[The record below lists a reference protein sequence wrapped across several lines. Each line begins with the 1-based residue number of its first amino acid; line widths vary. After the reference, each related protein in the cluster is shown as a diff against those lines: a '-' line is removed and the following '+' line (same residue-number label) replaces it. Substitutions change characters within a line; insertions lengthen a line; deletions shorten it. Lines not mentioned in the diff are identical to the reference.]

1 MTDNSNP
8 QIPSIEIPE
17 SHYLS
22 SPAICY
28 YHAPYNTV
36 KSGDCHHQ
44 YILNLK
50 NDKCDK
56 SPAMLQNAMRTLAAI
71 LLEEIPQIVARTGA
85 TTLVTIPR
93 SKAENT
99 YSSNRLLFK
108 KTVSKVVQILNKRG
122 HQPPLEDG
130 TSYLIRHTN
139 TKATHYLYGQHPE
152 LAGDGPLP
160 HPGITA
166 ETCHIDPNVAGK
178 NILLID
184 DIYTPG
190 VGIDDDAIQALRDAG
205 AHAVTL
211 YALGKAR
218 GFSFRNPAD
227 EVIY

>member
-28 YHAPYNTV
+28 YHAPYN
-36 KSGDCHHQ
+36 KLQSGDCHHQ

-50 NDKCDK
+50 NDWRGN
-56 SPAMLQNAMRTLAAI
+56 SPTMLQNAMRTLAAI

-99 YSSNRLLFK
+99 YSSDQLLFK
-108 KTVSKVVQILNKRG
+108 KTISQVVQILNKRG

-139 TKATHYLYGQHPE
+139 TKTTHRRHGQHPE

-178 NILLID
+178 KILLID

-218 GFSFRNPAD
+218 GFAFSYSAF
-227 EVIY
+227 

>member
-1 MTDNSNP
+1 MTDNSNI
-8 QIPSIEIPE
+8 QIPSVEIPE
-17 SHYLS
+17 NPYLS
-22 SPAICY
+22 APAICY
-28 YHAPYNTV
+28 YHAPYSTWR
-36 KSGDCHHQ
+36 SPDFCHK
-44 YILNLK
+44 YILDLK
-50 NDKCDK
+50 NDKRNQNK
-56 SPAMLQNAMRTLAAI
+56 LTLQNAMRTLVAI

-99 YSSNRLLFK
+99 YSPDRLLFK
-108 KTVSKVVQILNKRG
+108 ETVSQVVRSLNKRG

-139 TKATHYLYGQHPE
+139 TKTTHYLHRKYPE
-152 LAGDGPLP
+152 LAGDGPSP

-166 ETCHIDPNVAGK
+166 ETCHIDPKVAGK
-178 NILLID
+178 KILLID

-190 VGIDDDAIQALRDAG
+190 VGIDDDAIQTLRDAG

-218 GFSFRNPAD
+218 GTSLVNSGF
-227 EVIY
+227 